1 MTASALPVDV
11 TRQPRGLPL
20 LFFTEMWERFSYYGM
35 RGLLKLYMVN
45 YLFIVSRQVLQGG
58 GYEGT
63 GSPELVFGWNLINKL
78 LPAPGNVSECV
89 AEKVKELTTG
99 AAPIAQDIAT
109 NIAFLVLTLFWIVF
123 PVTGKGVK
131 VALLFAAFIGLALCW
146 AEIIWAANLR
156 TGPIFSLRD
165 LPFRPVGNSG
175 LIGAQVFASYM
186 LLKLPSGKIPAW
198 SAVLLKLGL
207 ALCFWFLQFLVWDGV
222 KRLTGSG
229 A

>member
-1 MTASALPVDV
+1 MIRDYPHRMGPTWVEIVASLACSMLIATDVLFGRNSNLP
-11 TRQPRGLPL
+11 QSA
-20 LFFTEMWERFSYYGM
+20 ESYYFA
-35 RGLLKLYMVN
+35 YP
-45 YLFIVSRQVLQGG
+45 QVQTFHTL
-58 GYEGT
+58 
-63 GSPELVFGWNLINKL
+63 
-78 LPAPGNVSECV
+78 
-89 AEKVKELTTG
+89 
-99 AAPIAQDIAT
+99 DIAA
-109 NIAFLVLTLFWIVF
+109 NISFLVLTLFWIVF

-175 LIGAQVFASYM
+175 IIGAQVFASYM
-186 LLKLPSGKIPAW
+186 LLKLPSGKIPVW
-198 SAVLLKLGL
+198 SAVVLKLGL